1 MTDYIPIVDAIRKA
15 MPDRGGPHQGAPH
28 QGASRRVHQVAGR
41 VQPCG
46 PRRGGGDMTRRL
58 LLALA
63 VVATLALP
71 AVAADG
77 TYGFDDFAIPNPTR
91 PQTARVLL
99 TVDTSEHA
107 GETCQIVVDT
117 ANGPSVHAENYV
129 TIEGGIPTI
138 TVTGTEDSDGGVH
151 QSTSTVVM
159 GDELHV
165 VNHFAL
171 ATSVEGRI
179 TITCQPPTTTTITSP
194 PSTTSSSVP
203 TTTSVPDTSS
213 STSPPDSST
222 SSTSPA
228 SSTSSSVSPPSTTI
242 PPVSNPPAT
251 LPVTGPDGLVGW
263 AVAGVALMLLGGGLV
278 MAAREGEG

>member
-1 MTDYIPIVDAIRKA
+1 
-15 MPDRGGPHQGAPH
+15 
-28 QGASRRVHQVAGR
+28 
-41 VQPCG
+41 
-46 PRRGGGDMTRRL
+46 MTRRL
-58 LLALA
+58 ILALT
-63 VVATLALP
+63 VLLTLALP
-71 AVAADG
+71 AMASDG
-77 TYGFDDFAIPNPTR
+77 VHSFDDFAIPNPTR

-107 GETCQIVVDT
+107 GQTCQIVVDT
-117 ANGPSVHAENYV
+117 ANGPSVHPENYLTV
-129 TIEGGIPTI
+129 EGGIPTI

-179 TITCQPPTTTTITSP
+179 TITCQPDSTTTTSTSTTQP
-194 PSTTSSSVP
+194 PSTTTTAGPS
-203 TTTSVPDTSS
+203 TTTTTTTPSETTST
-213 STSPPDSST
+213 TSPVTTTTAGVT
-222 SSTSPA
+222 SSTGP
-228 SSTSSSVSPPSTTI
+228 TTPPSTI

-263 AVAGVALMLLGGGLV
+263 AAAGVALVALGGFLV
-278 MAAREGEG
+278 RAAREGER

>member
-1 MTDYIPIVDAIRKA
+1 
-15 MPDRGGPHQGAPH
+15 
-28 QGASRRVHQVAGR
+28 
-41 VQPCG
+41 
-46 PRRGGGDMTRRL
+46 MTRRL
-58 LLALA
+58 ILALT
-63 VVATLALP
+63 VLLTLALP
-71 AVAADG
+71 AMASDG
-77 TYGFDDFAIPNPTR
+77 VHSFDDFAIPNPTR

-107 GETCQIVVDT
+107 GQTCQIVVDT

-179 TITCQPPTTTTITSP
+179 TIRCQPDSTTTTITSP
-194 PSTTSSSVP
+194 PSTTSSSTP
-203 TTTSVPDTSS
+203 PTTSVPDTSS

-263 AVAGVALMLLGGGLV
+263 AVAAAAMLLLGGSLV
-278 MAAREGEG
+278 AAAREGEG

>member
-1 MTDYIPIVDAIRKA
+1 MT
-15 MPDRGGPHQGAPH
+15 H
-28 QGASRRVHQVAGR
+28 
-41 VQPCG
+41 
-46 PRRGGGDMTRRL
+46 RL
-58 LLALA
+58 LLAITMLLS
-63 VVATLALP
+63 LALP
-71 AVAADG
+71 AMAADG
-77 TYGFDDFAIPNPTR
+77 VHSFDDFAIPNPTR
-91 PQTARVLL
+91 PETARTLL

-117 ANGPSVHAENYV
+117 ANGPSVHPENYLTV
-129 TIEGGIPTI
+129 EGGIPTI

-179 TITCQPPTTTTITSP
+179 TIRCQPPTTTTITSP

-228 SSTSSSVSPPSTTI
+228 SSTSSSVSPPSTI

-263 AVAGVALMLLGGGLV
+263 TVAGVALVLLGGFLV
-278 MAAREGEG
+278 RAAREGER